1 MRQSGCW
8 VCLVGYYIVNPG
20 RTFPQARPYYI
31 SVCTCARLN
40 HSSEEDCAD
49 AEDNQT
55 PPQRTTAHCT
65 AQLRNVLRSA
75 IESGVVVLKHTL
87 CIMQLASLFLLSFFF
102 FIIPCCF
109 VSSEYAL
116 RSGVLGWRFIYFHAS
131 ATTLS
136 TTHLPPNHE
145 ELQRGF
151 HCGMLVCLKSA
162 HRSGY
167 GDKGLPIPRG
177 KRLMQCHLSNE

>member
-8 VCLVGYYIVNPG
+8 FCLVGYYIVNPG

-87 CIMQLASLFLLSFFF
+87 CIMQLVSLFLLSFFF
-102 FIIPCCF
+102 LHHSLLLCFIRI
-109 VSSEYAL
+109 
-116 RSGVLGWRFIYFHAS
+116 RSRRLHPVQAFWGGVLFI
-131 ATTLS
+131 S
-136 TTHLPPNHE
+136 TPAQQHSRPLICPQTMRNSN
-145 ELQRGF
+145 G
-151 HCGMLVCLKSA
+151 GSIAVCWCA
-162 HRSGY
+162 
-167 GDKGLPIPRG
+167 
-177 KRLMQCHLSNE
+177 